1 MDEKELASQL
11 GRFGLTAQEAGLLV
25 LLARVQ
31 NSGAT
36 GLTGSAVA
44 GLSGLNRV
52 RAYQLLQRLADIGLV
67 EVNFGRPKRYAATN
81 PQTLVRRLVA
91 VHESKLTELTHLE
104 EDVAQALIKASPLK
118 VDLDSNQGGESNVT
132 LLRGLSNI
140 QSLARRVME
149 SRDLHIVVSD
159 ESEDHIFTTIKYMSK
174 KPSSAKVI
182 FATLNKDQESFE
194 GNRVEIGGY
203 SYEIRLYRGELPTMI
218 LTPERC
224 LMFFYVSQPYRPRP
238 LSPRTVRTVVSEC
251 VVVDNARDVRQ
262 VETVFQSL
270 WGLSS

>member
-11 GRFGLTAQEAGLLV
+11 ARFGLTAQEARLLV

-31 NSGAT
+31 NSGAA

-44 GLSGLNRV
+44 ELSGLNRV

-81 PQTLVRRLVA
+81 AQTLVRRLVA

-118 VDLDSNQGGESNVT
+118 VELDSNQGGESKVT

-149 SRDLHIVVSD
+149 SRNLHIVVND

-182 FATLNKDQESFE
+182 FASLNRDQESFE

-203 SYEIRLYRGELPTMI
+203 SYEIRLYRGELPTMVV
-218 LTPERC
+218 TPERC